1 MGPVFLIPF
10 PAIDPTLVSIG
21 PISIRWYALAYIFG
35 LLIGWR
41 YVRALAEK
49 NPSHIKPQQIDDLL
63 VWITLGVI
71 LGGRLGY
78 VIFYKPAYF
87 IENPESILQLWNGGM
102 SFHGGLVG
110 CILAGWAFAKRSGI
124 PALHIGDLC
133 GAAGPIGLFLGRL
146 ANFVNGELWGRASDL
161 PWAMIF
167 PADRLS
173 IPRHPSQLYEAFLE
187 GIILFI
193 VCWAVVRKE
202 KFRHMH
208 GLTFGVFITGY
219 GAARFFI
226 EFAREPDAHLGY
238 IFAGATMGQLLSLP
252 MVLVGGF
259 FIIRAQHANKR

>member
-78 VIFYKPAYF
+78 VIFYK
-87 IENPESILQLWNGGM
+87 
-102 SFHGGLVG
+102 
-110 CILAGWAFAKRSGI
+110 

-219 GAARFFI
+219 GAARFLI